1 MSQPAI
7 TAQIKALEDEFQVA
21 LFARTSSG
29 MVLSKA
35 GQRLLAQAEKVLAA
49 AQEFKNEATL
59 LGGELAGKLSV
70 GTLSEPEFIR
80 LGEFLHA
87 LMERF
92 PLIELELRHQISGM
106 AIERVR
112 DGTLDTSFYFGE
124 LSDPAV
130 AGLRLRDIT
139 YRVTAPAAWKDRLA
153 NADWNAIAA
162 EPWIRAPA
170 VSTHNQ
176 LLGELFRH
184 QGLEPTKV
192 VEADHESVINSLIVS
207 GVGVSLMREDQ
218 ASAAE
223 AAGTAVVWGKA
234 RLTTNLW
241 FIFSAERAG
250 DPVIKAL
257 IEVMRDT
264 WGLGVKMEKAQREV
278 S

>member
-1 MSQPAI
+1 M
-7 TAQIKALEDEFQVA
+7 
-21 LFARTSSG
+21 
-29 MVLSKA
+29 
-35 GQRLLAQAEKVLAA
+35 
-49 AQEFKNEATL
+49 
-59 LGGELAGKLSV
+59 

-106 AIERVR
+106 AIEHVR
-112 DGTLDTSFYFGE
+112 DRTLDASFYFGE
-124 LSDPAV
+124 LGDSGV

-162 EPWIRAPA
+162 EPWIRAPS

-184 QGLEPTKV
+184 EGLEPTKV
-192 VEADHESVINSLIVS
+192 IEADHESVINSLIVS
-207 GVGVSLMREDQ
+207 GVGVSLMHEEQ
-218 ASAAE
+218 AIAAE
-223 AAGTAVVWGKA
+223 AAGTVFMWGKA
-234 RLTTNLW
+234 RLTTALW
-241 FIFSAERAG
+241 FIYQAERSG

-257 IEVMRDT
+257 IEVMRET
-264 WGLGVKMEKAQREV
+264 WRLN
-278 S
+278 

>member
-1 MSQPAI
+1 VSQPAI
-7 TAQIKALEDEFQVA
+7 TAQIKALEDEFHVA

-35 GQRLLAQAEKVLAA
+35 GQRLLVHAEKVLAA

-59 LGGELAGKLSV
+59 LGGELAGKLSM

-106 AIERVR
+106 AIEHVR
-112 DGTLDTSFYFGE
+112 DRTLDASFYFGE
-124 LSDPAV
+124 LGDSGV

-162 EPWIRAPA
+162 EPWIRAPS

-184 QGLEPTKV
+184 EGLEPTKV
-192 VEADHESVINSLIVS
+192 IEADHESVINSLIVS
-207 GVGVSLMREDQ
+207 GVGVSLMHEEQ
-218 ASAAE
+218 AIAAE
-223 AAGTAVVWGKA
+223 AAGTVFMWGKA
-234 RLTTNLW
+234 RLTTALW
-241 FIFSAERAG
+241 FIYQAERSG

-257 IEVMRDT
+257 IEVMRET
-264 WGLGVKMEKAQREV
+264 WRLN
-278 S
+278 

>member
-7 TAQIKALEDEFQVA
+7 TAQIKALEDEFHVA

-35 GQRLLAQAEKVLAA
+35 GQRLLAHAEKVLAA
-49 AQEFKNEATL
+49 TQEFKNEAIL

-80 LGEFLHA
+80 LGDFLHT

-92 PLIELELRHQISGM
+92 PLIELELRHQISGA
-106 AIERVR
+106 AIEHVR

-124 LSDPAV
+124 LSDPSV
-130 AGLRLRDIT
+130 TGLRLRDIT

-153 NADWNAIAA
+153 SADWNAIAA
-162 EPWIRAPA
+162 EPWIRAPS

-176 LLGELFRH
+176 LLGELFHH

-192 VEADHESVINSLIVS
+192 IEADHESVINSLIVS
-207 GVGVSLMREDQ
+207 GVGVSLMREEQ
-218 ASAAE
+218 ARAAE
-223 AAGTAVVWGKA
+223 ASGAAVVWGKA

-241 FIFSAERAG
+241 FIYSAERAG

-257 IEVMRDT
+257 VEVMRDT
-264 WGLGVKMEKAQREV
+264 WGLEVKTGKTPAR
-278 S
+278 

>member
-1 MSQPAI
+1 VSQPAI
-7 TAQIKALEDEFQVA
+7 TAQIKALEDEFQVV

-35 GQRLLAQAEKVLAA
+35 GQRLLALAEKVLAA
-49 AQEFKNEATL
+49 TQEFKNEAML
-59 LGGELAGKLSV
+59 LAGQLAGKLSV

-80 LGEFLHA
+80 LGEFMHA

-92 PLIELELRHQISGM
+92 PLIELELRHQISGV
-106 AIERVR
+106 AIEHVR
-112 DGTLDTSFYFGE
+112 DGTLDASFYFGD
-124 LSDPAV
+124 LGDPGV

-153 NADWNAIAA
+153 KAHWDAIAA
-162 EPWIRAPA
+162 EPWIRAPS
-170 VSTHNQ
+170 VSTHNR

-192 VEADHESVINSLIVS
+192 VEADQESVINSLIVS

-223 AAGTAVVWGKA
+223 AAGTVVVWGKA

-241 FIFSAERAG
+241 FIYPAERAG

-264 WGLGVKMEKAQREV
+264 WGLA
-278 S
+278 